1 MELFGPNT
9 IVDGAPEPGFVVTR
23 RPNTKAEGAAY
34 EKAVLALR
42 ARIAGAPFGRRM
54 LELLCNN
61 IAPTLNKMNAAV
73 VSVYAADGAA
83 VGEVTTSKIPGV
95 SSEEVTVAGTGRG
108 SVAVLL
114 FHPNGTFDGLRADV
128 LLLHELVHAYRKAQG
143 RWAKLPIQQFLDP
156 GQSDLHFPNWEEWF
170 AVAVE
175 STYAAEAGVPKVRI
189 GHDAFSTWSLFMADQ
204 NGTMNFTG
212 RTFSQNFADRYWRAI
227 ERILQQEP
235 EIYRAMAASAA
246 WFNPVRDFERDMLSS
261 RT

>member
-61 IAPTLNKMNAAV
+61 RQHIIIAPTFNKMNAAV

-114 FHPNGTFDGLRADV
+114 FNPNGTFDGLRADV

-170 AVAVE
+170 AVAVSNRSRR
-175 STYAAEAGVPKVRI
+175 STGPWPPPRHGSTRYAISSATCCRPERETSLPMKALPNGSLGYTDRVRGVLYS
-189 GHDAFSTWSLFMADQ
+189 D
-204 NGTMNFTG
+204 
-212 RTFSQNFADRYWRAI
+212 
-227 ERILQQEP
+227 
-235 EIYRAMAASAA
+235 
-246 WFNPVRDFERDMLSS
+246 LS
-261 RT
+261 REKCHGV